1 MKYYYSLL
9 RRRTGPLRWGMM
21 LGAIAVILIASVLL
35 PLVHRTDIRVMNAA
49 APTISNTAAQ
59 FILIVAFCLELF
71 RSVPL
76 VMDDRFGHL
85 LPEQERNP
93 LIAALLSVL
102 FSALL
107 YAICAVVCSLLDE
120 LLRTGAVQETVRMLT
135 ENMRLHLLVFFPAV
149 IVQLFFSITLVM
161 CLQLLLRRL
170 AQKNGMVGRVPR
182 SAGRLFTFLI
192 TLGVWMLFYRLA
204 MNVLFRWPLVLD
216 LPNGVIHHSVF
227 TAEAWNFAGN
237 LFLWPVTMTET
248 AQTVLSVPVLLGLVV
263 LSALQWVVAVILSED
278 RLDWEV

>member
-35 PLVHRTDIRVMNAA
+35 PLVHRSDIRVMNAA

-59 FILIVAFCLELF
+59 FILAVAFCLELF

-107 YAICAVVCSLLDE
+107 YAICAVVCSFLDE
-120 LLRTGAVQETVRMLT
+120 LLRTGAVQESVRMLT
-135 ENMRLHLLVFFPAV
+135 ENMRLHLLVFLPAV

-170 AQKNGMVGRVPR
+170 AQKNGLVGRVPH
-182 SAGRLFTFLI
+182 SAGRLLTFLV
-192 TLGVWMLFYRLA
+192 TLGVWVLFYRLA
-204 MNVLFRWPLVLD
+204 MKALFRWPLVLD

-227 TAEAWNFAGN
+227 TAEAWNFVGN